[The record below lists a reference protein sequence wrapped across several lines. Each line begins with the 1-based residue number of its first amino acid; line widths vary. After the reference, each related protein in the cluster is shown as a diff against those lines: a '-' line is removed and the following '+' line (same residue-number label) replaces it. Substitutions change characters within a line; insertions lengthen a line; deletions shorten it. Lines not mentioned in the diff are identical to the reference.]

1 MVVMVGIIL
10 YNSTILNKLMEN
22 KMDSGREFKKKYEYE
37 KSLYHV
43 TPTVR
48 PRVDARV
55 INDFHRH
62 GDVRRTNIKTVK

>member
-1 MVVMVGIIL
+1 
-10 YNSTILNKLMEN
+10 MEN
-22 KMDSGREFKKKYEYE
+22 EMDSGREFKKKYEYE

-43 TPTVR
+43 AATVR

>member
-1 MVVMVGIIL
+1 MVVMVMIIL

-37 KSLYHV
+37 KSLYNV
-43 TPTVR
+43 SPSFK
-48 PRVDARV
+48 PRIDAKV